1 LSFLPEINLKF
12 NKNYGKWFLNDVIHA
27 ISRYGMI
34 DDGEHICVALSGG
47 KDSATL
53 AYILAYLTRYS
64 HLKFTLSALH
74 IKTGEYD
81 AGVLKALCGRL
92 DIQYLESRI
101 TPQQEDSDQSL
112 CYICTRLKRGAM
124 SRLLAQQGIRKIAYG
139 HHADD
144 VTETFFMNMVQN
156 RKMGSFSPKVEVP
169 ESDMVV
175 IRPIVYLQEATIQ
188 RVHQYLNL
196 PILNWHCPHAETNIR
211 DCYKQAISQLNHLF
225 HTSDFPRKLVDSL
238 ENIDTTNIWADLK

>member
-1 LSFLPEINLKF
+1 MNF

-53 AYILAYLTRYS
+53 AYILVYLIRFS
-64 HLKFTLSALH
+64 HLNFSLSALH

-81 AGVLKALCGRL
+81 TGILKALCDRL
-92 DIQYLESRI
+92 EIQYLEDRI
-101 TPQQEDSDQSL
+101 TPQQESSDQSL
-112 CYICTRLKRGAM
+112 CYTCARLKRGAM

-144 VTETFFMNMVQN
+144 VVETFFMNMLQN
-156 RKMGSFSPKVEVP
+156 RKLGSFSPKVAVP
-169 ESDMVV
+169 GSDMLI
-175 IRPIVYLQEATIQ
+175 IRPMVYLQEATIQ
-188 RVHQYLNL
+188 RIHQHLNL
-196 PILNWHCPHAETNIR
+196 PVLNWRCPHAETNIR
-211 DCYKQAISQLNHLF
+211 DRYKRAISQLNSLF

-238 ENIDTTNIWADLK
+238 ENIDTTNIWVDLK